1 MQNRLSIAY
10 GFAAGA
16 ALSGILT
23 STIAMMSTG
32 KLPSDAEGSLVA
44 AILFNVVGF
53 GLLGLF
59 GGIGV
64 WLVVTILRRWLLAM
78 PTARAF
84 FVGVVLGVLAAMCG
98 AIGLLRYLQFAS
110 GKWALVVPA
119 MLAGLIAGF
128 CLIATSA
135 VIQAVMALRQRF

>member
-1 MQNRLSIAY
+1 MQNPLSIAY

-16 ALSGILT
+16 AVSGILA

-32 KLPSDAEGSLVA
+32 ALPSDAEGSLVA

-78 PTARAF
+78 PAARAF
-84 FVGVVLGVLAAMCG
+84 FVGAVLGVLAAMCG
-98 AIGLLRYLQFAS
+98 AVGLLRYLQFAS
-110 GKWALVVPA
+110 GKGALVVPTT
-119 MLAGLIAGF
+119 LAGAIAGS

-135 VIQAVMALRQRF
+135 VIQAVMALRQKS